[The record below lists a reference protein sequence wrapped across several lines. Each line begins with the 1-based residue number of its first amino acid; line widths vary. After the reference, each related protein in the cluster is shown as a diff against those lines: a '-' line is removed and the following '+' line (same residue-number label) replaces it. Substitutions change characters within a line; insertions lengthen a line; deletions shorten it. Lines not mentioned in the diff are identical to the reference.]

1 MNHDSPD
8 VTRRLQPHLL
18 PGLPAVERLV
28 RSISPGGA
36 LPVVRLSRSDPQH
49 RRIRRRN
56 RDVANRRH
64 ALLIEHRLPRRAIV
78 RCFPHASR
86 SRAHVH
92 DVRIALHHCEIINAP
107 AHRRGTNLPK
117 FQVFELIVRIRLVAG
132 RRQRAYRQRAK
143 NRRTSQNRP
152 QSIPRMLH
160 FHPPVYKA
168 RHLTPAGP
176 DNASNC
182 FERQTNS
189 LRIQTRGAAASFH
202 SPAILHIPLCLCMQL
217 IACPRLQIPTTA
229 C

>member
-1 MNHDSPD
+1 LFGSP
-8 VTRRLQPHLL
+8 VPTHTNRR
-18 PGLPAVERLV
+18 V
-28 RSISPGGA
+28 
-36 LPVVRLSRSDPQH
+36 
-49 RRIRRRN
+49 RRRN

-64 ALLIEHRLPRRAIV
+64 ALLIEHRLPRRAVV
-78 RCFPHASR
+78 RCFPNASR

-107 AHRRGTNLPK
+107 AHRRGTNLRNSRFLNLSVGFGWSPG
-117 FQVFELIVRIRLVAG
+117 AASA
-132 RRQRAYRQRAK
+132 AYRQRAK
-143 NRRTSQNRP
+143 NRRTSQHRP

-176 DNASNC
+176 DNASKC
-182 FERQTNS
+182 FERHTNS

-202 SPAILHIPLCLCMQL
+202 SPAILLIPLCLRMQL
-217 IACPRLQIPTTA
+217 IACPCLQIRLTT